1 MDVVRI
7 GFCGHLQLL
16 VFFFFGK
23 TLRPE
28 IPVHLSGLEKQMIC

>member
-1 MDVVRI
+1 MDVVRT

-23 TLRPE
+23 TFRP
-28 IPVHLSGLEKQMIC
+28 